1 VHGLAVSFA
10 APIVLAIPVF
20 VAMIS
25 SPLWVRWFGITTPDQ
40 SLIPNM
46 LAAAAFT
53 TAFAFGWLA
62 DRQRGLLE
70 IWQRQWPV
78 HLVVAVAAT
87 AACVW
92 IAGPV
97 PVFRPAP
104 IDDVTRAYAGLYAIA
119 SWTWTFAIIGIAL
132 RFFAGDSPRRRYVS
146 DASYWIYIMHLP
158 IVFLLQAAMMNL
170 PWHWSIKFVLIVSV
184 ATLFLFATYH
194 LFVRRTFIGEV
205 LNGRRHTPGSGGTT
219 PPNPSPGSHPHA
231 ELIGARKQYD
241 KTVALDGVDI
251 ELRRGEL
258 LAVLGPNGAGKST
271 AISLMLGLLEP
282 DAGEA
287 RLFGRPPQDIE
298 ARYGIGVM
306 MQEVALGPELKVRE
320 LVDLT
325 ARYYPSP
332 LTVDEALR
340 LTATIELRDRPYG
353 KLSTGQKRQVQF
365 ALAICGR
372 PAVLFLDEPT
382 VGLDVTARDNFWATI
397 RRLVAEGVSIVL
409 TTHYLEEAEAL
420 ADRVVVLANG
430 RVIASGSV
438 DEIRRVVDRKRIRCK
453 TTMPIEAIRSWPG
466 VVDARLEG
474 EPAADPRPEGAPIVI
489 VTTEADAVARRL
501 LIEDATAR
509 DLEVQ
514 RAGLAEAFAALTK
527 EAA

>member
-1 VHGLAVSFA
+1 
-10 APIVLAIPVF
+10 
-20 VAMIS
+20 
-25 SPLWVRWFGITTPDQ
+25 
-40 SLIPNM
+40 
-46 LAAAAFT
+46 
-53 TAFAFGWLA
+53 
-62 DRQRGLLE
+62 
-70 IWQRQWPV
+70 
-78 HLVVAVAAT
+78 
-87 AACVW
+87 
-92 IAGPV
+92 
-97 PVFRPAP
+97 
-104 IDDVTRAYAGLYAIA
+104 
-119 SWTWTFAIIGIAL
+119 
-132 RFFAGDSPRRRYVS
+132 
-146 DASYWIYIMHLP
+146 
-158 IVFLLQAAMMNL
+158 
-170 PWHWSIKFVLIVSV
+170 
-184 ATLFLFATYH
+184 
-194 LFVRRTFIGEV
+194 
-205 LNGRRHTPGSGGTT
+205 
-219 PPNPSPGSHPHA
+219 
-231 ELIGARKQYD
+231 
-241 KTVALDGVDI
+241 VDI